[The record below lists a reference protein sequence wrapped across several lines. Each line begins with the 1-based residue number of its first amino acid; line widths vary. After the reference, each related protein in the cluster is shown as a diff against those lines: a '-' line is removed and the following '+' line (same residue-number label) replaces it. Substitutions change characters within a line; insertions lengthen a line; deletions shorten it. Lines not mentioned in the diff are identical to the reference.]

1 MNKHN
6 QNADYAH
13 RARASQTRRL
23 RQYAEQRRVEA
34 AERRRVEAS
43 VIRQARE
50 FQPLQEHVPIARVNV
65 DDELA
70 RLTIAA
76 SQPSQPERHRFT
88 ASPICNSGVIR
99 EKVAREDTIGM
110 RLFYECRFRVSF
122 EYVFMFPS
130 LECFMSFSCFVLSY
144 SIKLVRLVR
153 VQKA

>member
-1 MNKHN
+1 MRKNTNN

-13 RARASQTRRL
+13 RANASKNQRL

-50 FQPLQEHVPIARVNV
+50 FQPLQEHVPIERVNV

-76 SQPSQPERHRFT
+76 SQPRQPERHRPT
-88 ASPICNSGVIR
+88 AGPICNSGVVR
-99 EKVAREDTIGM
+99 ERVDPKDTVGM
-110 RLFYECRFRVSF
+110 RLFYQCIFRVSF
-122 EYVFMFPS
+122 HVS
-130 LECFMSFSCFVLSY
+130 KC
-144 SIKLVRLVR
+144 
-153 VQKA
+153 